1 MLILALD
8 TTSRVASA
16 ALCRDGEII
25 GYGEKD
31 SQMNHSRT
39 ILPVVQHLLEQN
51 GLALSGVDVFAA
63 FRTGAA
69 RGLTAAGE
77 ILPSL
82 IALVT
87 AVAMLRASGALELLC
102 TAFAPAAE
110 QLGLPGELLP
120 MALLRPVSG
129 SGALALF
136 EDILT
141 RFGPDSFIGRTAS
154 VLMGST
160 ETTFYTIALYFGATK
175 VRNTRHC
182 LPAALLADLAG
193 ICLSAAAV
201 GLFLGR

>member
-1 MLILALD
+1 MAADLLLPLLFCGILCWGA
-8 TTSRVASA
+8 
-16 ALCRDGEII
+16 
-25 GYGEKD
+25 
-31 SQMNHSRT
+31 
-39 ILPVVQHLLEQN
+39 VQ
-51 GLALSGVDVFAA
+51 GVDVFAA

-141 RFGPDSFIGRTAS
+141 RFGPGQFHRAHRQRTHG
-154 VLMGST
+154 LHRNHL
-160 ETTFYTIALYFGATK
+160 LYHRPCTSAPQRCAIPGT
-175 VRNTRHC
+175 VCPRPCWQTW
-182 LPAALLADLAG
+182 LG

-201 GLFLGR
+201 GLVAGAVRRRIVNSGFCDKITG

>member
-1 MLILALD
+1 MTDYIVPVLLFLAAALALGKRENAYD
-8 TTSRVASA
+8 LLLQGGA
-16 ALCRDGEII
+16 DGL
-25 GYGEKD
+25 KLLV
-31 SQMNHSRT
+31 T
-39 ILPVVQHLLEQN
+39 ILPALVLL
-51 GLALSGVDVFAA
+51 
-63 FRTGAA
+63 
-69 RGLTAAGE
+69 LTA
-77 ILPSL
+77 
-82 IALVT
+82 VH
-87 AVAMLRASGALELLC
+87 MLRASGALELLC

-141 RFGPDSFIGRTAS
+141 QFGPDSFIGRTAS

>member
-1 MLILALD
+1 MAADLLLPLLFCGILCWGA
-8 TTSRVASA
+8 
-16 ALCRDGEII
+16 
-25 GYGEKD
+25 
-31 SQMNHSRT
+31 
-39 ILPVVQHLLEQN
+39 VQ
-51 GLALSGVDVFAA
+51 GVDVFAA

-160 ETTFYTIALYFGATK
+160 ETTFYTIALYCSAANIK
-175 VRNTRHC
+175 NSRYAA
-182 LPAALLADLAG
+182 PASLCADLMGFAA
-193 ICLSAAAV
+193 SAAAV
-201 GLFLGR
+201 RLLLG

>member
-1 MLILALD
+1 
-8 TTSRVASA
+8 
-16 ALCRDGEII
+16 
-25 GYGEKD
+25 
-31 SQMNHSRT
+31 
-39 ILPVVQHLLEQN
+39 
-51 GLALSGVDVFAA
+51 
-63 FRTGAA
+63 
-69 RGLTAAGE
+69 
-77 ILPSL
+77 
-82 IALVT
+82 
-87 AVAMLRASGALELLC
+87 MLRASGALELLC

-141 RFGPDSFIGRTAS
+141 QFGPDSFIGRTAS

-182 LPAALLADLAG
+182 LPAACCRPGGDLSERRRCGIVPGAWRPICKTAG
-193 ICLSAAAV
+193 FVIK
-201 GLFLGR
+201 

>member
-1 MLILALD
+1 MAADLLLPLLFCGILCWGA
-8 TTSRVASA
+8 
-16 ALCRDGEII
+16 
-25 GYGEKD
+25 
-31 SQMNHSRT
+31 
-39 ILPVVQHLLEQN
+39 VQ
-51 GLALSGVDVFAA
+51 GVDVFAA

-69 RGLTAAGE
+69 RGLTAARE

-102 TAFAPAAE
+102 SVFAPAAE

-141 RFGPDSFIGRTAS
+141 RFGPDSFIGAHRQRTHGLHRNHLLHYRP
-154 VLMGST
+154 VLRRHK
-160 ETTFYTIALYFGATK
+160 GAQY
-175 VRNTRHC
+175 
-182 LPAALLADLAG
+182 PA
-193 ICLSAAAV
+193 LSACGPAGRPGGDLSECRRRGTVPGAV
-201 GLFLGR
+201 RPICKTAGFVIK

>member
-1 MLILALD
+1 MAADLLLPLLFCGILCWGA
-8 TTSRVASA
+8 
-16 ALCRDGEII
+16 
-25 GYGEKD
+25 
-31 SQMNHSRT
+31 
-39 ILPVVQHLLEQN
+39 VQ
-51 GLALSGVDVFAA
+51 GVDVFAA

-129 SGALALF
+129 SGGYSHPVRPGQFHRAH
-136 EDILT
+136 
-141 RFGPDSFIGRTAS
+141 RQRTHG
-154 VLMGST
+154 LHRNHL
-160 ETTFYTIALYFGATK
+160 LYHRPVFRRHKGAQY
-175 VRNTRHC
+175 
-182 LPAALLADLAG
+182 PA
-193 ICLSAAAV
+193 LSACGPAGRPGGDLSECRRCGTVPGAV
-201 GLFLGR
+201 RPICKTAGFVIK

>member
-1 MLILALD
+1 MAADLLLPLLFCGILCWGA
-8 TTSRVASA
+8 
-16 ALCRDGEII
+16 
-25 GYGEKD
+25 
-31 SQMNHSRT
+31 
-39 ILPVVQHLLEQN
+39 VQ
-51 GLALSGVDVFAA
+51 GVDVFAA

-77 ILPSL
+77 ILPS
-82 IALVT
+82 V
-87 AVAMLRASGALELLC
+87 
-102 TAFAPAAE
+102 FAPAAE

>member
-1 MLILALD
+1 MAADLLLPLLFCGILCWGA
-8 TTSRVASA
+8 
-16 ALCRDGEII
+16 
-25 GYGEKD
+25 
-31 SQMNHSRT
+31 
-39 ILPVVQHLLEQN
+39 VQ
-51 GLALSGVDVFAA
+51 GVDVFAA

-136 EDILT
+136 EDI
-141 RFGPDSFIGRTAS
+141 RAHRQRTHGLHRNHLLHHRP
-154 VLMGST
+154 V
-160 ETTFYTIALYFGATK
+160 FRRHKGAQY
-175 VRNTRHC
+175 
-182 LPAALLADLAG
+182 PA
-193 ICLSAAAV
+193 LSARGPAGRPGGDLSERRRCGTVPGAV
-201 GLFLGR
+201 RPICKTAGFVIK

>member
-1 MLILALD
+1 MAADLLLPLLFCGILCWGA
-8 TTSRVASA
+8 
-16 ALCRDGEII
+16 
-25 GYGEKD
+25 
-31 SQMNHSRT
+31 
-39 ILPVVQHLLEQN
+39 VQ
-51 GLALSGVDVFAA
+51 GVDVFAA

-182 LPAALLADLAG
+182 LPAALLADVAG

-201 GLFLGR
+201 GLLLGR

>member
-1 MLILALD
+1 MAADLLLPLLFCGILCWGA
-8 TTSRVASA
+8 
-16 ALCRDGEII
+16 
-25 GYGEKD
+25 
-31 SQMNHSRT
+31 
-39 ILPVVQHLLEQN
+39 VQ
-51 GLALSGVDVFAA
+51 GVDVFAA

-102 TAFAPAAE
+102 SVFAPAAE

-120 MALLRPVSG
+120 MTLLRPVSG

-154 VLMGST
+154 V
-160 ETTFYTIALYFGATK
+160 
-175 VRNTRHC
+175 
-182 LPAALLADLAG
+182 
-193 ICLSAAAV
+193 
-201 GLFLGR
+201 

>member
-1 MLILALD
+1 MELFFTMLVPLILTGVALYGALH
-8 TTSRVASA
+8 RVDVYS
-16 ALCRDGEII
+16 ALCQGAGSGLETLVRV
-25 GYGEKD
+25 
-31 SQMNHSRT
+31 
-39 ILPVVQHLLEQN
+39 LP
-51 GLALSGVDVFAA
+51 
-63 FRTGAA
+63 
-69 RGLTAAGE
+69 
-77 ILPSL
+77 
-82 IALVT
+82 ALVGLMT

>member
-1 MLILALD
+1 MAADLLLPLLFCGILCWGA
-8 TTSRVASA
+8 
-16 ALCRDGEII
+16 
-25 GYGEKD
+25 
-31 SQMNHSRT
+31 
-39 ILPVVQHLLEQN
+39 VQ
-51 GLALSGVDVFAA
+51 GVDVFAA

-102 TAFAPAAE
+102 TVFAPAAE
-110 QLGLPGELLP
+110 RLGLPGELLP

-182 LPAALLADLAG
+182 LPAALLAVG
-193 ICLSAAAV
+193 AV
-201 GLFLGR
+201 VVVLRRRK

>member
-1 MLILALD
+1 MAADLLLPLLFCGILCWGA
-8 TTSRVASA
+8 
-16 ALCRDGEII
+16 
-25 GYGEKD
+25 
-31 SQMNHSRT
+31 
-39 ILPVVQHLLEQN
+39 VQ
-51 GLALSGVDVFAA
+51 GVDVFAA

-129 SGALALF
+129 SGAMAMG
-136 EDILT
+136 
-141 RFGPDSFIGRTAS
+141 GP
-154 VLMGST
+154 
-160 ETTFYTIALYFGATK
+160 
-175 VRNTRHC
+175 
-182 LPAALLADLAG
+182 PA
-193 ICLSAAAV
+193 
-201 GLFLGR
+201 

>member
-1 MLILALD
+1 MAADLLLPLLFCGILCWGA
-8 TTSRVASA
+8 
-16 ALCRDGEII
+16 
-25 GYGEKD
+25 
-31 SQMNHSRT
+31 
-39 ILPVVQHLLEQN
+39 VQ
-51 GLALSGVDVFAA
+51 GVDVFAA

-110 QLGLPGELLP
+110 QLGL
-120 MALLRPVSG
+120 LRPVSG

-141 RFGPDSFIGRTAS
+141 RFGPDSFIGRIAS